1 MVQVKTQD
9 VLKKY
14 NFDVDTSPLLE
25 DWTITNQN
33 INNSSRWVA
42 VTYAEKTRIKCIFEW
57 SGKDEDDFTLLYF
70 LIGGIEL
77 VNNL

>member
-1 MVQVKTQD
+1 
-9 VLKKY
+9 
-14 NFDVDTSPLLE
+14 
-25 DWTITNQN
+25 
-33 INNSSRWVA
+33 VA